1 MNKKVNNLRQIC
13 SVTRYK
19 ITEGRG
25 SGLDVIDCDNGKIRF
40 MLSPSRGLDVIQM
53 WYRGENV
60 SFISKNGF
68 VNENVPF
75 LERFEGGMLYT
86 CGLDSCGARA
96 GFEQHGTYHLT
107 TAEVTRAEATED
119 GITVEATVARGALFG
134 KNLILKRRITSARG
148 SGSVKVEDTLTNAAY
163 TEGEYCILYH
173 VNVGYPMLDA
183 GGRIVADVQSVDCS
197 MPYAKK
203 EIANA
208 LVIEEP
214 VHADEACYYL
224 TLAKPEISY
233 VNEALGK
240 AFHLRYSGETL
251 PKFLMWKSMIPG
263 DYALGL
269 EPTTMNLG
277 GEFTYQKLAPG
288 ESVSFFVEMSAEEL

>member
-40 MLSPSRGLDVIQM
+40 TLSPSRGLDVIQM

-86 CGLDSCGARA
+86 SGLDSCGARA

-119 GITVEATVARGALFG
+119 GITVQKQNADNTSFDVKVNEDGTV
-134 KNLILKRRITSARG
+134 TVV
-148 SGSVKVEDTLTNAAY
+148 SGS
-163 TEGEYCILYH
+163 
-173 VNVGYPMLDA
+173 
-183 GGRIVADVQSVDCS
+183 
-197 MPYAKK
+197 
-203 EIANA
+203 
-208 LVIEEP
+208 
-214 VHADEACYYL
+214 
-224 TLAKPEISY
+224 
-233 VNEALGK
+233 
-240 AFHLRYSGETL
+240 
-251 PKFLMWKSMIPG
+251 
-263 DYALGL
+263 
-269 EPTTMNLG
+269 
-277 GEFTYQKLAPG
+277 
-288 ESVSFFVEMSAEEL
+288 